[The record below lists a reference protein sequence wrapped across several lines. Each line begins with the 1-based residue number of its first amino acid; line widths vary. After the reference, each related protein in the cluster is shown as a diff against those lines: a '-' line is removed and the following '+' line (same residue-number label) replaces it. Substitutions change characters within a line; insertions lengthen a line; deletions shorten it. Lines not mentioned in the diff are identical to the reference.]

1 MQQPAEPA
9 PGPGTHSGRRLP
21 GASNVDGILLLLLP
35 Q

>member
-1 MQQPAEPA
+1 MEQPAEPT
-9 PGPGTHSGRRLP
+9 PGPGTHSGRRLA

>member
-1 MQQPAEPA
+1 MGQPAEPA

-21 GASNVDGILLLLLP
+21 GANVDGILLLLLP